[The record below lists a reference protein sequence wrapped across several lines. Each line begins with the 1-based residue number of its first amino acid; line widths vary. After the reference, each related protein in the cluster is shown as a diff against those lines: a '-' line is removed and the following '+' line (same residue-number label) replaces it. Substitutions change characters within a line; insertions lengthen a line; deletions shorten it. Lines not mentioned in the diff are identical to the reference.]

1 MSNKDLHIIT
11 TRLEGFISLKPSGK
25 YNNCRIG
32 FTLSQGEFE
41 TFEEEYANAL
51 HWGAQKIKEKTPGAR
66 ITHEAQPWGED
77 GCIKYS
83 YGNPDPGPED
93 SKKPDFLWVSG
104 PDNLRFD
111 LSENVR
117 EGTKV
122 QLAIRLKPYVF
133 GNKVGLSLRVVAG
146 KILSLVSQGQAP
158 EPVSAKEAADLFGA
172 GPVAD
177 PVADDSDIPF

>member
-25 YNNCRIG
+25 FNNCRIG
-32 FTLSQGEFE
+32 FTLSQEEFE
-41 TFEEEYANAL
+41 AFEAEYAKAL
-51 HWGAQKIKEKTPGAR
+51 VWGAQKIKEKDPKAR

-93 SKKPDFLWVSG
+93 SKKPDFLWVAG
-104 PDNLRFD
+104 PDNLPFD
-111 LSENVR
+111 LSEAVR

-146 KILSLVSQGQAP
+146 KILSVVSQGQAP
-158 EPVSAKEAADLFGA
+158 EPVTAEEAADLFGA
-172 GPVAD
+172 GPGAS
-177 PVADDSDIPF
+177 PEDDDNIPF

>member
-32 FTLSQGEFE
+32 FTLTDEEFAA
-41 TFEEEYANAL
+41 FEDEYSKAL
-51 HWGAQKIKEKTPGAR
+51 EWGAAEITKKDKSAR
-66 ITHEAQPWGED
+66 VGHDPQPWGED

-93 SKKPDFLWVSG
+93 SKKPDFLWVTG
-104 PDNLRFD
+104 PDNLPFD
-111 LSENVR
+111 LETPVR

-122 QLAIRLKPYVF
+122 QLAIKLKPYVF
-133 GNKVGLSLRVVAG
+133 GKKCGLSLRVVAG
-146 KILSLVSQGQAP
+146 KILQVVSQGEAP
-158 EPVSAKEAADLFGA
+158 APVTADEAADIFGT
-172 GPVAD
+172 GPVGA
-177 PVADDSDIPF
+177 PEEDDDIPF